1 MATIFRDLTAIKST
15 TVFEIRTEPRKFIVI
30 RRLNASDTEV
40 GGETEQQEVK
50 RRSNMNLF
58 SGRHGQDDVF
68 VFNISAN
75 VGPNCPNQLEDVQ
88 LVQFGYFAMAHLG
101 GLGLE
106 PEMISAAKAVVV
118 GAPYSGSP
126 NDPLTIAIKL
136 HERLIGGTQD
146 GHVSVL
152 RVAGLSYYGTHLPML
167 ARLQN
172 DIRAFLKGDFPRID
186 KHPKCPAELAAS
198 IRRSFTGPYA

>member
-1 MATIFRDLTAIKST
+1 M
-15 TVFEIRTEPRKFIVI
+15 KF
-30 RRLNASDTEV
+30 
-40 GGETEQQEVK
+40 
-50 RRSNMNLF
+50 F

-75 VGPNCPNQLEDVQ
+75 VGLNCPNQLEDVQ

-106 PEMISAAKAVVV
+106 PEMIAAATAVVV
-118 GAPYSGSP
+118 GAPYTGAP
-126 NDPLTIAIKL
+126 NDPLTIAIRL

-152 RVAGLSYYGTHLPML
+152 RAGGLSYYGTHLPLL

-172 DIRAFLKGDFPRID
+172 DMRAFLKDDFPRID
-186 KHPKCPAELAAS
+186 RHSKCPVQLATS
-198 IRRSFTGPYA
+198 VRRSFVGPYA